1 MSRPPQGKIKETFD
15 FLSCKSLEIA
25 LYSSF
30 FKLVK
35 DIRKKSMEN
44 NGDEIAVLF
53 PKGHEAIHIS
63 Y

>member
-1 MSRPPQGKIKETFD
+1 MSRLPQRKIKETFD
-15 FLSCKSLEIA
+15 FLSEIA

-35 DIRKKSMEN
+35 DIWEKRMEN
-44 NGDEIAVLF
+44 NDDEIAVLF
-53 PKGHEAIHIS
+53 PKGHEAIQIT